1 MRKYLYTS
9 VVCLTMATCIPYSAY
24 AEKAGMARL
33 NKEKFYAKTITG
45 TVTSDTGEPLIG
57 ASVSLKGTST
67 GAITDAN
74 GNFSI
79 TVPDKGGV
87 LVVTYIGFIQQEVAI
102 NDQTIVNIVLKTDA
116 RALEEVV
123 VVGYGVQ
130 KKSVVTGA
138 ISSVRASD
146 LENQQ
151 ITRVEQALQGRT
163 SGVTIASNSGAPG
176 SAATVRVRGITTLNN
191 NEPLYV
197 VDGVVVNGG
206 IEYLNQSDIE
216 SIELLKD
223 AASAA
228 IYGTRGATGVILVT
242 TKKGRQG
249 SIRVNYNAYVGT
261 QGPVRKLDLLNAT
274 QYATLRNEAY
284 TAGWQPGQTF
294 ALPYPD
300 PQALGEG
307 TDWQSTVFNDNAL
320 IQNHDFALSGGND
333 KSTFYASYGYLN
345 QEGIVTT
352 EISGFERHNVRLNST
367 HKVTKWLTIGQTLGY
382 SHINSR
388 GGLNPNTEFGGP
400 LSSAINLDPTTPVLI
415 TDPAVFND
423 PRSAYF
429 TQPVVRNPQGFPY
442 GISTTVQ
449 QEMTN
454 PLAYVQTQLGNYGW
468 SDNIIG
474 NAFAEIEPI
483 KGLKFR
489 STLGGKMA
497 YWGSESYRPIYYLNA
512 STISPQTARSR
523 DRSMVVDYN
532 IENILSYTNSIDG
545 HNFSVLLGQGAY
557 KDGEFDGLGVS
568 YNAIPASNFG
578 DATFNL
584 QVPTANITAY
594 GYDNVAHTISSLFSR
609 VTYDYKERYLL
620 TGIIRRDGSSRFGD
634 SYKYGYFPSLSLGW
648 VASNEAFWPSNQVVD
663 YLKIRGSY
671 GIVGNDNTGMPFAFI
686 STIGAGRNYT
696 FGPDGYTIGYS
707 PNAPANPDLRWEETT
722 QSNIGFETTLF
733 NAINLT
739 FDWYNKKT
747 TGILRPLDVPG
758 YVGSTGL
765 PIANIADMQN
775 RGVELELGYNRQMG
789 DFNFGLTGNASY
801 VQNKV
806 LALESGKVFT
816 DANAASIHTFSG
828 LLNRSFVGQPFGT
841 FYGYKTDG
849 IFQNEEEVASHVNSA
864 GQVIQPNAR
873 PGDFRWVDAND
884 DGVIDADDRMVLG
897 KPLPDWT
904 FGLTFNASWKNF
916 DLLVFGQGV
925 TGNKIF
931 QGLRRLDVAYAN
943 WQTRALGRWTGEG
956 TSNDYP
962 RLSTSDP
969 NGNFS
974 NPSDFY
980 LEDGD
985 YFRIK
990 TFQIGYTLP
999 SVLTDKIS
1007 LQKARFYVSA
1017 NNLLTFTKYTGFDPE
1032 IGGNIMGVDRAFY
1045 PQARTLM
1052 AGINIGF

>member
-9 VVCLTMATCIPYSAY
+9 VVCLTMATCIPYSAF
-24 AEKAGMARL
+24 AENAGIVRL
-33 NKEKFYAKTITG
+33 NKEKFYARTITG
-45 TVTSDTGEPLIG
+45 KVTSDTGEPLIG

-67 GAITDAN
+67 GAVTDAS
-74 GNFSI
+74 GSFSI
-79 TVPDKGGV
+79 TVPDEGGV
-87 LVVTYIGFIQQEVAI
+87 LVVTYIGFLQQEVPI
-102 NDQTIVNIVLKTDA
+102 NDRSIINIVLQTDA
-116 RALEEVV
+116 KALEEVV
-123 VVGYGVQ
+123 VIGYGVQ

-138 ISSVRASD
+138 ISSVRATD

-151 ITRVEQALQGRT
+151 ITRVEQALQGRA
-163 SGVTIASNSGAPG
+163 SGVTVVSNSGAPG
-176 SAATVRVRGITTLNN
+176 AAATVRVRGITTLNSN
-191 NEPLYV
+191 DPLYV

-206 IEYLNQSDIE
+206 IDYLNQSDIE

-228 IYGTRGATGVILVT
+228 IYGTRGAAGVILVT

-249 SIRVNYNAYVGT
+249 SLRINYNAYVGT
-261 QGPVRKLDLLNAT
+261 QAPVRKLDLLNAT

-284 TAGWQPGQTF
+284 ANGWQAGQPFMPPF
-294 ALPYPD
+294 AD
-300 PQALGEG
+300 PQALGAG
-307 TDWQSTVFNDNAL
+307 TDWQETVFNDNAR

-345 QEGIVTT
+345 QEGIVTSD
-352 EISGFERHNVRLNST
+352 ISSFERHNIRLNST
-367 HKVTKWLTIGQTLGY
+367 HKATKWLTIGQTLGY
-382 SHINSR
+382 SHIKSR
-388 GGLNPNTEFGGP
+388 GGLNTNSEFGGP

-415 TDPAVFND
+415 TDPEILND
-423 PRSAYF
+423 PQSIYNR
-429 TQPVVRNPQGFPY
+429 QPVVRNGQGFPY
-442 GISTTVQ
+442 GISSIVQ

-454 PLAYVQTQLGNYGW
+454 PLAYLQTQLGNYGW
-468 SDNIIG
+468 SDNIVG
-474 NAFAEIEPI
+474 NAFVEVEPLT
-483 KGLKFR
+483 GLRLR
-489 STLGGKMA
+489 STLGGKLA
-497 YWGSESYRPIYYLNA
+497 FWGGESFRPIYYLNA
-512 STISPQTARSR
+512 STASPQTARSR
-523 DRSMVVDYN
+523 DRNMALDYN
-532 IENILSYTNSIDG
+532 IENTLSYTRSIEG

-557 KDGEFDGLGVS
+557 KAGEADGLGVS
-568 YNAIPASNFG
+568 YNAIPANNFG

-584 QVPTANITAY
+584 PVPTTNITAY

-620 TGIIRRDGSSRFGD
+620 TGIIRRDGSSKFGD
-634 SYKYGYFPSLSLGW
+634 NYKYGYFPSLSLGW
-648 VASNEAFWPSNQVVD
+648 VASNEAFWPSNPVVD
-663 YLKIRGSY
+663 FLKIRGSY
-671 GIVGNDNTGMPFAFI
+671 GVVGNDNIGNFRFI

-696 FGPDGYTIGYS
+696 FGPDYTIGYS

-722 QSNIGFETTLF
+722 QTNFGFETTLF

-747 TGILRPLDVPG
+747 TGILRDLIIPG
-758 YVGSTGL
+758 YVGSTGN
-765 PIANIADMQN
+765 PAANIADMQN
-775 RGVELELGYNRQMG
+775 RGIELELGYNRQVG

-801 VQNKV
+801 VRNKI
-806 LALESGKVFT
+806 LSLESGREFT
-816 DANAASIHTFSG
+816 EDGSVSIHTFNG
-828 LLNRSFVGQPFGT
+828 RLNRTFVGQPYGT
-841 FYGYKTDG
+841 FYGYKTNG
-849 IFQNEEEVASHVNSA
+849 IFQNAEEVASYVNSA
-864 GQVIQPNAR
+864 GKVIQPNAQ
-873 PGDFRWVDAND
+873 PGDFRWVDNND
-884 DGVIDADDRMVLG
+884 DGVIDEADRMILG

-916 DLLVFGQGV
+916 DLMVFGQGV

-931 QGLRRLDVAYAN
+931 QGLRRLDVATAN
-943 WQTRALGRWTGEG
+943 WQTKALGRWTGEG

-969 NGNFS
+969 NNNFS

-999 SVLTDKIS
+999 SSLTEKIS

-1017 NNLLTFTKYTGFDPE
+1017 NNLITFTKYTGYDPE

>member
-9 VVCLTMATCIPYSAY
+9 VVCLAMATCIPYSAF
-24 AEKAGMARL
+24 AEKAGTARL

-45 TVTSDTGEPLIG
+45 RVTSDAGEPLIG
-57 ASVSLKGTST
+57 ASVSLKGTSS
-67 GAITDAN
+67 GAVTDAN
-74 GNFSI
+74 GNFSLS
-79 TVPDKGGV
+79 VPDEGGI
-87 LVVTYIGFIQQEVAI
+87 LVVSYIGFIQQEVPI
-102 NDQTIVNIVLKTDA
+102 NDRTTINIVLQTDA
-116 RALEEVV
+116 KALEEVV
-123 VVGYGVQ
+123 VIGYGVQ

-138 ISSVRASD
+138 ISSVRATD

-151 ITRVEQALQGRT
+151 IVRVEQALQGRT
-163 SGVTIASNSGAPG
+163 SGVTVATNSGAPG
-176 SAATVRVRGITTLNN
+176 AASTVRVRGLTTLNN

-197 VDGVVVNGG
+197 VDGVVVSGG
-206 IEYLNQSDIE
+206 IDYLNQSDIE
-216 SIELLKD
+216 SIEVLKD

-228 IYGTRGATGVILVT
+228 IYGTRGAAGVILVT

-249 SIRVNYNAYVGT
+249 SVRVNYNAYVGT
-261 QGPVRKLDLLNAT
+261 QAPVRKLDLLNAT

-284 TAGWQPGQTF
+284 ANDWQPGQAF
-294 ALPYPD
+294 NPPYAD
-300 PQALGEG
+300 PQSLGQG

-352 EISGFERHNVRLNST
+352 AISSFERHNVRLNST
-367 HKVTKWLTIGQTLGY
+367 HKATKWLTIGQTLGY
-382 SHINSR
+382 SHIKSK
-388 GGLNPNTEFGGP
+388 GGLNPNSEFGGP
-400 LSSAINLDPTTPVLI
+400 LSSAINLDPTTPVLV
-415 TDPAVFND
+415 TDPAILND
-423 PRSAYF
+423 PESVYNR
-429 TQPVVRNPQGFPY
+429 QPVVRNPQGFPY
-442 GISTTVQ
+442 GISTTVM

-454 PLAYVQTQLGNYGW
+454 PLAYIETQRGNYGW
-468 SDNIIG
+468 SDNIVG

-497 YWGSESYRPIYYLNA
+497 YWGSESFRPIYYLNA
-512 STISPQTARSR
+512 STVSQQTARSR
-523 DRSMVVDYN
+523 DRNMVVDYN
-532 IENILSYTNSIDG
+532 IENILSYTNSIEG
-545 HNFSVLLGQGAY
+545 HSFSVLLGQGDD
-557 KDGEFDGLGVS
+557 KDGEVDGLSVS

-584 QVPTANITAY
+584 QVPAANITAY

-634 SYKYGYFPSLSLGW
+634 NNKFGYFPSLSLGW
-648 VASNEAFWPSNQVVD
+648 VASNEAFWPSNNVVD

-671 GIVGNDNTGMPFAFI
+671 GVVGNDNTRNFAFV

-696 FGPDGYTIGYS
+696 FGPEGYTIGYS

-747 TGILRPLDVPG
+747 SGILRELIIPG

-789 DFNFGLTGNASY
+789 DFNFGLSGNASY

-806 LALESGKVFT
+806 LSLESGRQFT
-816 DANAASIHTFSG
+816 DIDAASIHTFEG
-828 LLNRSFVGQPFGT
+828 LLNRTFVGQPYGT
-841 FYGYKTDG
+841 FFGYKTDG
-849 IFQNEEEVASHVNSA
+849 IFQNEEEVASYTNSS
-864 GQVIQPNAR
+864 GQLIQPNAR
-873 PGDFRWVDAND
+873 PGDFRWVDANNDGIID
-884 DGVIDADDRMVLG
+884 DADRMVLG
-897 KPLPDWT
+897 KMLPDWT
-904 FGLTFNASWKNF
+904 FGATLNASWKNF

-931 QGLRRLDVAYAN
+931 QGSRRLDVANAN

-956 TSNDYP
+956 TTNDYP
-962 RLSTSDP
+962 RLSTDDP
-969 NGNFS
+969 NKNFS
-974 NPSDFY
+974 YPSDFY
-980 LEDGD
+980 LEDGA

-999 SVLTDKIS
+999 SILTDKIS
-1007 LQKARFYVSA
+1007 VQKARFYVSA
-1017 NNLLTFTKYTGFDPE
+1017 NNLVTFTKYTGFDPE

>member
-9 VVCLTMATCIPYSAY
+9 VVCLTMATCIPYATY
-24 AEKAGMARL
+24 AEKAGMVRL
-33 NKEKFYAKTITG
+33 NKERFYAKTITG
-45 TVTSDTGEPLIG
+45 TVTSDAGEPLIG
-57 ASVSLKGTST
+57 ASVSLKGTTT
-67 GAITDAN
+67 GAVTDIN
-74 GNFSI
+74 GSFSI
-79 TVPDKGGV
+79 TVPDEGGV
-87 LVVTYIGFIQQEVAI
+87 LVVTYIGFLQQEVPI
-102 NDQTIVNIVLKTDA
+102 NDRTTVNIVLQTDA
-116 RALEEVV
+116 KALEEVV
-123 VVGYGVQ
+123 VIGYGVQ

-138 ISSVRASD
+138 ISSVRATD

-151 ITRVEQALQGRT
+151 ITRVEQAIQGRT
-163 SGVTIASNSGAPG
+163 SGVTVASNSGAPG
-176 SAATVRVRGITTLNN
+176 AASTVRVRGITTLNS

-197 VDGVVVNGG
+197 VDGVVVSGG
-206 IEYLNQSDIE
+206 IDYLNQSDIE

-228 IYGTRGATGVILVT
+228 IYGTRGAAGVILVT

-249 SIRVNYNAYVGT
+249 SVRINYNAYIGT
-261 QGPVRKLDLLNAT
+261 QAPVRKLDLLNAT

-284 TAGWQPGQTF
+284 SAGWQPGQPF

-352 EISGFERHNVRLNST
+352 AISSFERHNVRLNST
-367 HKVTKWLTIGQTLGY
+367 HKATKWLTIGQTLGY
-382 SHINSR
+382 SHIKSK

-400 LSSAINLDPTTPVLI
+400 LSSAINLDPTTPVII
-415 TDPAVFND
+415 TDPEILNNPESVYN
-423 PRSAYF
+423 R
-429 TQPVVRNPQGFPY
+429 QPVVRNAQGFPY
-442 GISTTVQ
+442 GISNTVQ

-468 SDNIIG
+468 SDNIVG
-474 NAFAEIEPI
+474 NAFVEVEPVT
-483 KGLKFR
+483 GLRVR
-489 STLGGKMA
+489 SSLGGKLA
-497 YWGSESYRPIYYLNA
+497 YWGGESFRPIYYLNA
-512 STISPQTARSR
+512 STVSPQTARSR
-523 DRSMVVDYN
+523 DRNMVLDYN
-532 IENILSYTNSIDG
+532 IENTISYARAING
-545 HNFSVLLGQGAY
+545 HNFSVMLGQGAY
-557 KDGEFDGLGVS
+557 KDGEVDGLGVS
-568 YNAIPASNFG
+568 YNAIPATNFG
-578 DATFNL
+578 DASFNL

-594 GYDNVAHTISSLFSR
+594 GYDNIAHTISSLFSR
-609 VTYDYKERYLL
+609 VTYDYKEKYLL

-634 SYKYGYFPSLSLGW
+634 NNKYGYFPSISLGW
-648 VASNEAFWPSNQVVD
+648 VASNETFWPTNPVVD
-663 YLKIRGSY
+663 FLKVRGSY
-671 GIVGNDNTGMPFAFI
+671 GVVGNDNTGNFAFV
-686 STIGAGRNYT
+686 STVGAGRNYT
-696 FGPDGYTIGYS
+696 FGNEGYTIGYS
-707 PNAPANPDLRWEETT
+707 PNAPANPDLRWEETAQT
-722 QSNIGFETTLF
+722 NIGFETTLF

-739 FDWYNKKT
+739 IDWYNKKT
-747 TGILRPLDVPG
+747 SGILRPLEIPG
-758 YVGSTGL
+758 YVGSTGF
-765 PIANIADMQN
+765 PVANIADMQN
-775 RGVELELGYNRQMG
+775 RGIELELGYNRQVG
-789 DFNFGLTGNASY
+789 DFSFGLTGNASY
-801 VQNKV
+801 VKNKI
-806 LALESGKVFT
+806 LSLEGGKEFT
-816 DANAASIHTFSG
+816 EDGAASIHTFNG
-828 LLNRSFVGQPFGT
+828 RLNRMIVDHPYGT
-841 FYGYKTDG
+841 FYGYKTNG
-849 IFQNEEEVASHVNSA
+849 IFQTVEDVASYVNSA

-873 PGDFRWVDAND
+873 PGDFRWVDLND

-904 FGLTFNASWKNF
+904 FGVTFNAAWKNF
-916 DLLVFGQGV
+916 DLMVFGQGV
-925 TGNKIF
+925 TGNQIF
-931 QGLRRLDVAYAN
+931 QGLRRLDVANAN

-969 NGNFS
+969 NNNFS

-1017 NNLLTFTKYTGFDPE
+1017 NNLLTFTNYTGYDPE

>member
-1 MRKYLYTS
+1 
-9 VVCLTMATCIPYSAY
+9 MATCIPYSAY
-24 AEKAGMARL
+24 AEKAGTARL
-33 NKEKFYAKTITG
+33 NKEKFYARTITG
-45 TVTSDTGEPLIG
+45 SVSSDSGEPLIG

-67 GAITDAN
+67 GTVTDAN
-74 GNFSI
+74 GRFSI
-79 TVPDKGGV
+79 SVPDEGGV
-87 LVVTYIGFIQQEVAI
+87 LVVSYIGFLQQEVAI
-102 NDQTIVNIVLKTDA
+102 NDRTSINITLQTDA

-123 VVGYGVQ
+123 VIGYGVQ

-151 ITRVEQALQGRT
+151 IVRVEQALQGRT
-163 SGVTIASNSGAPG
+163 SGVTVATNSGAPG
-176 SAATVRVRGITTLNN
+176 AASTVRVRGITTLNN

-206 IEYLNQSDIE
+206 IDYLNQSDIE

-228 IYGTRGATGVILVT
+228 IYGTRGAAGVILVT

-249 SIRVNYNAYVGT
+249 SVRINYNAYVGT
-261 QGPVRKLDLLNAT
+261 QAPVRKLDLLNAT

-284 TAGWQPGQTF
+284 ANGWQPGQAF
-294 ALPYPD
+294 NPPYAD
-300 PQALGEG
+300 PQALGQG

-352 EISGFERHNVRLNST
+352 AISSFERHNVRLNST
-367 HKVTKWLTIGQTLGY
+367 HKATKWLTIGQTLGY
-382 SHINSR
+382 SHIKNQ

-415 TDPAVFND
+415 TDPNILND
-423 PRSAYF
+423 PQSVYNR
-429 TQPVVRNPQGFPY
+429 QPVVRNAQGFPY

-454 PLAYVQTQLGNYGW
+454 PLAYVETQRGNYGW
-468 SDNIIG
+468 SDNIVG
-474 NAFAEIEPI
+474 NAFAEVEPI
-483 KGLKFR
+483 KGLRFR

-497 YWGSESYRPIYYLNA
+497 YWGGESYRPIYYLNA

-523 DRSMVVDYN
+523 DRNMVVDYN
-532 IENILSYTNSIDG
+532 IENILSYTNSINN

-557 KDGEFDGLGVS
+557 KDGEVDGLGVS
-568 YNAIPASNFG
+568 YNAIPANSFR

-634 SYKYGYFPSLSLGW
+634 NNKFGYFPSISLGW

-663 YLKIRGSY
+663 YLKVRGSY
-671 GIVGNDNTGMPFAFI
+671 GVVGNDNTGLPFAFL

-722 QSNIGFETTLF
+722 QTNFGFETTLF

-739 FDWYNKKT
+739 FDWFNKKT
-747 TGILRPLDVPG
+747 TGILRPLDIPG

-765 PIANIADMQN
+765 PVANIADMQN
-775 RGVELELGYNRQMG
+775 RGIELELGYNRQMG
-789 DFNFGLTGNASY
+789 DFTFGLSGNASY

-806 LALESGKVFT
+806 LALESGKQFT
-816 DANAASIHTFSG
+816 DANAASIHTFNG
-828 LLNRSFVGQPFGT
+828 LLNRTFVGQPFGT

-849 IFQNEEEVASHVNSA
+849 IFQTQEEVASYVNA
-864 GQVIQPNAR
+864 NGQPIQPNAQ
-873 PGDFRWVDAND
+873 PGDFRWVDR
-884 DGVIDADDRMVLG
+884 DGDGQITPEDRMILG

-904 FGLTFNASWKNF
+904 FGLTLNAAWKNF
-916 DLLVFGQGV
+916 DLMVFGQGV

-931 QGLRRLDVAYAN
+931 QGLRRLDVANAN

-962 RLSTSDP
+962 RLSTTDP
-969 NGNFS
+969 NNNFS

-999 SVLTDKIS
+999 STLTDKIS